1 MSKTNENNSEL
12 ESIDVSAINWFKTK
26 NSYSEKFLKKI
37 CDKELKDNPEKNK
50 ELSELFENKKKELIA
65 ANKIIYNFKQLR
77 STCKLIQLALESF
90 DDNCGNKEQIKNLKS
105 EENSIINFLKVKD
118 FIKRE
123 KIAEKYENG
132 QDKDLPDFDAKR
144 QKLISNS
151 EKIFKRYG
159 FKFFEYMPKSL
170 PWYRSIMSSSG
181 SGPAIGNIR
190 KSKSKN
196 KKDESEQDNKMSK
209 WMEKL
214 SDDQKLINL
223 MIPSSHDAGSY
234 SMQPNSEA
242 DIAGRLAQTQKL
254 NIMGQLKSG
263 IRGFDWRIKKQGKI
277 LVFYH
282 GIITGTNVMEGVKH
296 VCKFLD
302 SNPSEVVFIRMRSSG
317 NDCKDIFFKNNYVKK
332 NLEPRLFAPEKNMV
346 ATIKEI
352 SLKDLRNNKLKQEAK
367 GCVVLL
373 ADKAKDI
380 YEKDGRYYCLPNTL
394 FNQKYNKKTRTS
406 GDNDTMINA
415 EIDSIKEILKK
426 GGFTGINTL
435 NTAHWTSIISQ
446 LSGLKSEGTSVYP
459 TEDAKKN
466 LTKNIKKLI
475 TELKKNGD
483 GKLPNSF
490 GIDNAG
496 SKKVAKAI
504 ELIINQ
510 NSEPK
515 KSEDEE
521 KK

>member
-1 MSKTNENNSEL
+1 MNKTNKNNIKL
-12 ESIDVSAINWFKTK
+12 EDIDVSAINWFKTK
-26 NSYSEKFLKKI
+26 NSYSEKFLKKLY
-37 CDKELKDNPEKNK
+37 DAEVKENPEKK
-50 ELSELFENKKKELIA
+50 EELSKLLENKTEELIA

-77 STCKLIQLALESF
+77 STYKLIQLALESF
-90 DDNCGNKEQIKNLKS
+90 DENCENKEQNLKS
-105 EENSIINFLKVKD
+105 EENSIIKFLKIKD

-123 KIAEKYENG
+123 KIAEKYKKGRDE
-132 QDKDLPDFDAKR
+132 DLPDFDAKR

-181 SGPAIGNIR
+181 SGSAIGNIR

-209 WMEKL
+209 WMENL
-214 SDDQKLINL
+214 SQNKKLIDL

-234 SMQPNSEA
+234 SMQPNSKA
-242 DIAGRLAQTQKL
+242 DIAGRLAQTQEL

-296 VCKFLD
+296 VCKFL
-302 SNPSEVVFIRMRSSG
+302 NNHNKEVVFIRMRSSG
-317 NDCKDIFFKNNYVKK
+317 GDCKEIFFKDNYVKK
-332 NLEPRLFAPEKNMV
+332 NLVPRLFAPEKNMI
-346 ATIKEI
+346 AKIKEI
-352 SLKDLRNNKLKQEAK
+352 SLDGLRNNKLEQEAK

-373 ADKAKDI
+373 ADKEKDI
-380 YEKDGRYYCLPNTL
+380 YEEDNKYYCLPNTL
-394 FNQKYNKKTRTS
+394 FKQKYNKKTRTS
-406 GDNDTMINA
+406 GNNDTMINA
-415 EIDSIKEILKK
+415 EIDSIKKILKE

-459 TEDAKKN
+459 TEDAEKN
-466 LTKNIKKLI
+466 LAQNIEKLI
-475 TELKKNGD
+475 TELKKNG

-496 SKKVAKAI
+496 SKKVADAI
-504 ELIINQ
+504 ELIIEQ
-510 NSEPK
+510 N
-515 KSEDEE
+515 KS
-521 KK
+521 KN